1 MKTTASLFLILAGLA
16 VSAPGRAAAPADST
30 NSTATQLYV
39 LQPQSNYEWGCFGMC
54 LCAVSME
61 ALEGTFGLTYVGFDG
76 LYDNY
81 TVSDVRWAASD
92 SVATT
97 TITGSGTY
105 RVGGEVALQQ
115 ELSLDLS
122 VNGTAPKHFD
132 SGLVSGANLFPK
144 IDIRIAARDPNTAC
158 VDTVMQ
164 VVAAPDPPPA
174 TVTGAGSGYGSARTS
189 LGRVA
194 PNPFADRTR
203 LQLSLA
209 QAGPVDVLVYDVL
222 GRTVRHVAAGAW
234 LPAGAHSISWDGRR
248 DNGAVCAAGVYFV
261 RARAGGQ
268 WFVRRVVKAE

>member
-1 MKTTASLFLILAGLA
+1 MKTTAYLLLVLAGLV
-16 VSAPGRAAAPADST
+16 VSGRGHAAAPADTT

-39 LQPQSNYEWGCFGMC
+39 LQPQSNYEWGCFGPC
-54 LCAVSME
+54 LCAVRLE
-61 ALEGTFGLTYVGFDG
+61 ALEGTFSLTYVGFDG

-81 TVSDVRWAASD
+81 AVSDVRWAASD

-97 TITGSGTY
+97 TVTGSGTY
-105 RVGGEVALQQ
+105 RVGGEVALLQ

-122 VNGTAPKHFD
+122 INGTALEHFD

-144 IDIRIAARDPNTAC
+144 IDIKIAARDPNTAC
-158 VDTVMQ
+158 VDTLMQ

-174 TVTGAGSGYGSARTS
+174 TVTGAGSGYGSSLTS

-194 PNPFADRTR
+194 PNPFVDRTR

-209 QAGPVDVLVYDVL
+209 HASPVDVLVYDVL

-234 LPAGAHSISWDGRR
+234 LPAGAHTISWDGRR
-248 DNGAVCAAGVYFV
+248 DNGAACAAGVYFV

-268 WFVRRVVKAE
+268 WLVRRVVKAE